1 MVGGSLEYIESCY
14 RSIDWVVGN
23 NFSEKKL
30 EKKLGGGWVDS
41 ICIKSAFNMT
51 GEYFL
56 GKNWGKLIGWT
67 EYPKSFRQNLF
78 LLIGN

>member
-30 EKKLGGGWVDS
+30 EKK
-41 ICIKSAFNMT
+41 
-51 GEYFL
+51 
-56 GKNWGKLIGWT
+56 IGWWVG
-67 EYPKSFRQNLF
+67 R
-78 LLIGN
+78 